1 MLKLTQKEQILS
13 DLLRIDLINV
23 FVEHK
28 MLPEIVLRNE
38 KIRYEFNELKN
49 SGMSSNEAKMQ
60 LSEKYFLEIKAIE
73 YIVYKK

>member
-1 MLKLTQKEQILS
+1 LS

-60 LSEKYFLEIKAIE
+60 LSERYFLGIKAIE

>member
-1 MLKLTQKEQILS
+1 LN

-60 LSEKYFLEIKAIE
+60 LSEKYFLSIKAIE
-73 YIVYKK
+73 YIVYKNKNFRKIR

>member
-1 MLKLTQKEQILS
+1 MS
-13 DLLRIDLINV
+13 DLLRIDLLNV

-60 LSEKYFLEIKAIE
+60 LSEKYFLSIKAIE
-73 YIVYKK
+73 YIVYKNKNFRKIR

>member
-1 MLKLTQKEQILS
+1 MS

-49 SGMSSNEAKMQ
+49 SGMSSNEAKRQ
-60 LSEKYFLEIKAIE
+60 LSEKYFLGIKAIE

>member
-1 MLKLTQKEQILS
+1 MS

-60 LSEKYFLEIKAIE
+60 LSEKYFIGIKAIE
-73 YIVYKK
+73 YIVYKKRWQKMSL

>member
-1 MLKLTQKEQILS
+1 MS

-60 LSEKYFLEIKAIE
+60 LSERYFLGIKAIE

>member
-1 MLKLTQKEQILS
+1 MS

-49 SGMSSNEAKMQ
+49 GGMSSNEAKSQ
-60 LSEKYFLEIKAIE
+60 LSEKYFLGIKAIE

>member
-1 MLKLTQKEQILS
+1 MS

-49 SGMSSNEAKMQ
+49 SGMSSIEAKMQ
-60 LSEKYFLEIKAIE
+60 LSEKYFLGIKAIE